1 LSIYEWCTARQLL
14 YCTYLRSLVYACTYI
29 YRYGISKILL
39 SLKKCHA
46 TLIMNVAIQDLFV
59 SLDLVSFW
67 CHVSPIL
74 CVTITKKVFSI
85 CANSFLD
92 TSWGNHEI
100 WHQCVQWTRMRLS
113 NTSSS
118 YSRSMSSVW
127 RDSRSVNELS
137 AYEFSTYGT
146 RHGGSILA
154 SIHLNTISIL
164 MFFYR
169 FSLTSSRSFIQ
180 KDYLETT
187 TIVPLIDQIV
197 LSTHLTR

>member
-1 LSIYEWCTARQLL
+1 
-14 YCTYLRSLVYACTYI
+14 
-29 YRYGISKILL
+29 
-39 SLKKCHA
+39 
-46 TLIMNVAIQDLFV
+46 
-59 SLDLVSFW
+59 
-67 CHVSPIL
+67 
-74 CVTITKKVFSI
+74 
-85 CANSFLD
+85 
-92 TSWGNHEI
+92 
-100 WHQCVQWTRMRLS
+100 
-113 NTSSS
+113 
-118 YSRSMSSVW
+118 
-127 RDSRSVNELS
+127 VNELS